1 MPDSSSSL
9 HNSQLGAPKG
19 RLSAIGLRK
28 TYGKRT
34 VVHDVSLEV
43 SSGEVVGLLGPNGAG
58 KSTLFQICAG
68 LIVAEGT
75 APSASGLGY
84 CRTPAIYSPAQIAAW
99 KAVTD
104 AVHAEGGLIVLQL
117 MHVGRAASA
126 HNKPAGAATVAPS
139 ALRARTQLFTD
150 TAGMVDTDEPQ
161 ALSPHDIEQVIE
173 DYRQAALNARQA
185 GFDGV
190 ELHCTSGYLPMQFM
204 ASGSNRRE
212 DQYGGSVENRVRF
225 PQQVLAAMA
234 SAIGPGRVA
243 LRLCPGNP
251 FNDIDDEDPLATA
264 VALCK
269 AAEPMGLAYVH
280 IMRSPLAELD
290 AFALAQRHCSNG
302 LILNDGFDGESAHAA
317 LQAGQGDAVSFARHF
332 IANPDLVE
340 RLRRGLPLARFERK
354 TLYSPGPEGYS
365 DYPLAEAVSA

>member
-1 MPDSSSSL
+1 MSILFEPVR
-9 HNSQLGAPKG
+9 LGELELANRIVMAPMTRSRADQHG
-19 RLSAIGLRK
+19 VPTPEIVEYYRQRAS
-28 TYGKRT
+28 
-34 VVHDVSLEV
+34 
-43 SSGEVVGLLGPNGAG
+43 
-58 KSTLFQICAG
+58 AG

-84 CRTPAIYSPAQIAAW
+84 CRTPAIYNEQQIAAW

-117 MHVGRAASA
+117 MHVGRASSA

-139 ALRARTQLFTD
+139 PLRARTQLFTD

-161 ALSPHDIEQVIE
+161 ALSLQDIALVIE
-173 DYRQAALNARQA
+173 EYRQAALNAREA

-204 ASGSNRRE
+204 ASGSNLRE
-212 DQYGGSVENRVRF
+212 DQYGGSVDNRVRF
-225 PQQVLAAMA
+225 PAQVLAAMA
-234 SAIGPGRVA
+234 SAIGAGRVA

-302 LILNDGFDGESAHAA
+302 LILNDGFDGESAEAA

-340 RLRRGLPLARFERK
+340 RLRKGLPLARFDRK

-365 DYPLAEAVSA
+365 DYPLGEAVAQ